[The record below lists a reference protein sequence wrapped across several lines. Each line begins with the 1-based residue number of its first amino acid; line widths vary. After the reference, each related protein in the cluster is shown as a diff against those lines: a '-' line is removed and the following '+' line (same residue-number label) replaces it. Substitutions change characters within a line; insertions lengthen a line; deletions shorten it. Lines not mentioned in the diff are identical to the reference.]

1 MTIAIGI
8 PAIAAAAAALGVVAV
23 VAAVVVVVLVVVVSH
38 ARSPAAAQTR
48 NPKAQ
53 NQTPQRPSGPLGV
66 CESSELAVSKSAGN
80 LRPCAAAFIFPNIE
94 RKAGAHL

>member
-8 PAIAAAAAALGVVAV
+8 PAIAAAAALGVVAV

-53 NQTPQRPSGPLGV
+53 NQTP
-66 CESSELAVSKSAGN
+66 
-80 LRPCAAAFIFPNIE
+80 
-94 RKAGAHL
+94 